1 MSVTSLTRA
10 IICPFTR
17 DLSCP
22 QSSISIH
29 VIGRQGQCHTDGST
43 GTNDVV
49 STADYHEF
57 TATTTSQANAQVFFL
72 TGRMR
77 DSSPYQAGPLARQL
91 PPLQLK
97 NSNKS
102 RSGRLVRQYPS
113 GTSTG
118 RKTFLQ
124 KKKKLNPKFS
134 ARRTG
139 KGSLHGVR
147 RQEKAAKSTSP
158 VKLLNSKLSPFQFNR
173 GLETKNEDLTRAN
186 R

>member
-1 MSVTSLTRA
+1 MPLFLLPPLFTSRFGYGGSAMSVTSLTRA

-43 GTNDVV
+43 STNDVV

-124 KKKKLNPKFS
+124 KKKK
-134 ARRTG
+134 
-139 KGSLHGVR
+139 
-147 RQEKAAKSTSP
+147 KAE
-158 VKLLNSKLSPFQFNR
+158 SKV
-173 GLETKNEDLTRAN
+173 
-186 R
+186 